1 MTNSFD
7 SRLDVISR
15 DFKRATAPGRY
26 AYAATAAAAELPV
39 YGKLR
44 IYNGNN
50 APATVTVVPVE
61 PTDDAETDVLTVPAN
76 TVLNEQIMVRRVT
89 AIDAGVIV
97 HVIA

>member
-1 MTNSFD
+1 MTNSYN
-7 SRLDVISR
+7 SSLDVISR
-15 DFKRATAPGRY
+15 DFKRAAAPGRY

-61 PTDDAETDVLTVPAN
+61 STDDAAADVLTVPAN
-76 TVLNEQIMVRRVT
+76 SVCFEQIIVRRIT

-97 HVIA
+97 HVVA